1 MVLNL
6 PTWVGWLLFSGFTFF
21 LGSEYRKYK
30 VMKAR
35 GKQADF
41 WREWFD

>member
-1 MVLNL
+1 MSLYL
-6 PTWVGWLLFSGFTFF
+6 PFWFIWLLFSGFTFF

-30 VMKAR
+30 IMKAQ
-35 GKQADF
+35 GKEKDF